1 MTANAAIKRRLEIE
15 GILIHKYEGQE
26 IEGSYD
32 GERYLHGNVRTI
44 GVDWIGGDE
53 FEVIINLEG
62 RRYIIDYED
71 FLINT
76 KVI

>member
-15 GILIHKYEGQE
+15 QMLIRKYEGKM
-26 IEGSYD
+26 IEAEYD
-32 GERYLHGNVRTI
+32 RRYVYGIARTV
-44 GVDWIGGDE
+44 GVEWIGGDE
-53 FEVIINLEG
+53 FEVILNLDSK
-62 RRYIIDYED
+62 RYIIPYED